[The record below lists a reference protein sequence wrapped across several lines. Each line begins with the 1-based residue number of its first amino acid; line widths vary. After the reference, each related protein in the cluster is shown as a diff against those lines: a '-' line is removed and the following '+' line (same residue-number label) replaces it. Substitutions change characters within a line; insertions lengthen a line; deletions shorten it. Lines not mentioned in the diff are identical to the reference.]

1 MPKKKHIS
9 GNINGK
15 SDFHVEFKP
24 AKSGGLILNTHSKTS
39 MLHGKKLNSI
49 IKKTLQDLE
58 VKNGEL
64 NITDNGGQYFVL
76 QARIET
82 VIKSANPILKKSSL
96 DNLKKHA
103 QYKTSKNRFRRSR
116 LYIPGNQAKLM
127 LNAGIHR
134 PDAIILDLEDS
145 VAPLEKQSARLIVR
159 NALRTLDFFG
169 AERMVRINQG
179 NLGFE
184 DLEAI
189 IPHNVHV
196 ILIPKVESAEQL
208 TKIDDEIKKISK
220 KHGIKEQIF
229 LMPILESAAGILNA
243 SNIAKASK
251 NNIAIA
257 IGLEDYTA
265 DIGVKRTNKGM
276 ESLFA
281 RSQVINA
288 ARSAG
293 IQAIDTVF
301 SDINDEISLRNSVK
315 EAKELGFDGKGC
327 IHPRQIQPIHE
338 EFSPNDIDIK
348 QAKEIVLAFDDAKS
362 RGLGVVS
369 LGSKMIDPP
378 VVKRAQQTISLAIQ
392 MNLLPKNWKKI

>member
-1 MPKKKHIS
+1 
-9 GNINGK
+9 
-15 SDFHVEFKP
+15 
-24 AKSGGLILNTHSKTS
+24 
-39 MLHGKKLNSI
+39 
-49 IKKTLQDLE
+49 
-58 VKNGEL
+58 
-64 NITDNGGQYFVL
+64 
-76 QARIET
+76 
-82 VIKSANPILKKSSL
+82 
-96 DNLKKHA
+96 
-103 QYKTSKNRFRRSR
+103 
-116 LYIPGNQAKLM
+116 
-127 LNAGIHR
+127 
-134 PDAIILDLEDS
+134 
-145 VAPLEKQSARLIVR
+145 
-159 NALRTLDFFG
+159 
-169 AERMVRINQG
+169 
-179 NLGFE
+179 
-184 DLEAI
+184 
-189 IPHNVHV
+189 
-196 ILIPKVESAEQL
+196 
-208 TKIDDEIKKISK
+208 
-220 KHGIKEQIF
+220 
-229 LMPILESAAGILNA
+229 MPILESAAGILNA

-378 VVKRAQQTISLAIQ
+378 VVKRAQQTISLAVQ